1 MCIRDSIW
9 SAPAGLRFKRQP
21 FGSWA
26 AVASLLSI
34 SQKTRKRTGES
45 VGFFTLL
52 LLAFGLSM
60 DAFAVAVSDA
70 LCYPKMKRGWSL
82 AIALSFGFF
91 QALMPAIGYFAGSA
105 FSRVLSIWDNWIAFL
120 LLAGIG
126 AKMIWEAV
134 QEIRHPEQELC
145 RFFNLRLL
153 LMQSVATSIDAL
165 AVGMG
170 FAILEMELFSCV
182 AVIGIVTFLC
192 CLGGILLGKRFG
204 SLFRTKAEIAGGIIL
219 LLIGV
224 KLLLG

>member
-1 MCIRDSIW
+1 MV
-9 SAPAGLRFKRQP
+9 LF
-21 FGSWA
+21 
-26 AVASLLSI
+26 LSI
-34 SQKTRKRTGES
+34 SQKPQKRTDVS

-52 LLAFGLSM
+52 LLAFGLAM

-70 LCYPKMKRGWSL
+70 MCFPKMKRGWTF

-105 FSRVLSIWDNWIAFL
+105 FSILVSVWDNWIAFL

-134 QEIRHPEQELC
+134 QEIRHPEQEFC
-145 RFFNLRLL
+145 RNFNLRLL
-153 LMQSVATSIDAL
+153 FMQSVATSIDAL

-170 FAILEMELFSCV
+170 FAILDMALLSSV
-182 AVIGIVTFLC
+182 LVIGVVTFLC

-204 SLFRTKAEIAGGIIL
+204 GLFKTRAEIAGGIIL
-219 LLIGV
+219 VLIGV

>member
-1 MCIRDSIW
+1 M
-9 SAPAGLRFKRQP
+9 
-21 FGSWA
+21 
-26 AVASLLSI
+26 
-34 SQKTRKRTGES
+34 
-45 VGFFTLL
+45 GFFTLL

-204 SLFRTKAEIAGGIIL
+204 SLFRTKAEIAGRHHPPAHWRQAAVGISQRAGIETAL
-219 LLIGV
+219 HSVPPGQNFLT
-224 KLLLG
+224 KPDRTAHF

>member
-134 QEIRHPEQELC
+134 QEL
-145 RFFNLRLL
+145 
-153 LMQSVATSIDAL
+153 
-165 AVGMG
+165 
-170 FAILEMELFSCV
+170 
-182 AVIGIVTFLC
+182 
-192 CLGGILLGKRFG
+192 
-204 SLFRTKAEIAGGIIL
+204 SLIHI
-219 LLIGV
+219 
-224 KLLLG
+224 